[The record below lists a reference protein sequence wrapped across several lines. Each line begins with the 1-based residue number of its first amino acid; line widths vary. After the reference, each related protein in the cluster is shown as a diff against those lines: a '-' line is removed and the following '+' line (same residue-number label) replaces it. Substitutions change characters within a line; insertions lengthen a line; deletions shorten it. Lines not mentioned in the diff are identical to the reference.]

1 MNNHRK
7 AFTLIEL
14 LITMAIFS
22 IIAVVSYNSLSAS
35 FKNEVAHNKH
45 SEQLFQLQKTLN
57 FLERDITQSY
67 NQNISL
73 NDSGLTLTTLQND
86 ELLSVNYAINSAQL
100 FRQDVTDISN
110 PKTLLLLENIKKAS
124 IAVLDESNQWKQK
137 WRKNSTNKAKAIQI
151 KLNHPNWGEVTKL
164 VVVDD

>member
-1 MNNHRK
+1 MNNHRR

-14 LITMAIFS
+14 LITMSIFS
-22 IIAVVSYNSLSAS
+22 IIAVVSYSSLSAS
-35 FKNEVAHNKH
+35 FKNEVAQNKH

-57 FLERDITQSY
+57 FLERDNTQSY

-100 FRQDVTDISN
+100 FRQDITDISN
-110 PKTLLLLENIKKAS
+110 PKTLL
-124 IAVLDESNQWKQK
+124 
-137 WRKNSTNKAKAIQI
+137 
-151 KLNHPNWGEVTKL
+151 
-164 VVVDD
+164 

>member
-1 MNNHRK
+1 MNNHRR

-14 LITMAIFS
+14 LITMSIFS
-22 IIAVVSYNSLSAS
+22 IIAVVSYSSLSAS
-35 FKNEVAHNKH
+35 FKNEVAQNKH

>member
-35 FKNEVAHNKH
+35 FKNEVAQNKH